1 MKKLSNSDRGLYC
14 EYLVYQKLLKED
26 FKFIAHRLKT
36 PMAEIDLLFV
46 CDSRAI
52 AVEVK
57 SSASDAFLFT
67 RVGRRQKTK
76 LRAARLFLESKYPEV
91 QLVLAVVSHDAS
103 IELIENF

>member
-1 MKKLSNSDRGLYC
+1 
-14 EYLVYQKLLKED
+14 
-26 FKFIAHRLKT
+26 
-36 PMAEIDLLFV
+36 MAEIDLLFV